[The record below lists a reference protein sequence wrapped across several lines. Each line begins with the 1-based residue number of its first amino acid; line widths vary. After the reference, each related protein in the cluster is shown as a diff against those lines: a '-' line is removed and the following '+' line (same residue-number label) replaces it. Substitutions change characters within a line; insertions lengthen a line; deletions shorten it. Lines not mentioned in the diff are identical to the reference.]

1 MAYTHE
7 AGWRPNSGSVLKSVG
22 SGGSYGAMCVRFSDA
37 SEPDMTGE
45 WFDENTDFCFK
56 SAEIRVPSLFHHG
69 LKIANGAVAQR
80 FADAVFP
87 DATITRVSNG
97 LFGTVTLSPSDPLQS
112 AIAKMIEAGALKFS
126 SGSTVQL
133 ARRDGDG
140 RITRWPLVELSLTP
154 RPAEPRLP
162 KIRPLS

>member
-1 MAYTHE
+1 MASTHE
-7 AGWRPNSGSVLKSVG
+7 AGWRPNSGGVLKSVG
-22 SGGSYGAMCVRFSDA
+22 SGGTYGAMCVRFSDS

-56 SAEIRVPSLFHHG
+56 SAEIRVPLLFNHG
-69 LKIANGAVAQR
+69 LKIANGEIAQR

-87 DATITRVSNG
+87 DATIARTAGG
-97 LFGTVTLSPSDPLQS
+97 LFGTISLSPADPLQS
-112 AIAKMIEAGALKFS
+112 ALAKMIEAGALRFS

-140 RITRWPLVELSLTP
+140 RITRWPLVELSTTP

-162 KIRPLS
+162 KIRRLS